1 MTADEF
7 FALGEAP
14 FRYQLVD
21 GALVVNEPTLPH
33 QFAAKNILFALDSW
47 TRGDS
52 GRGLASMPADFRFDD
67 RNIYAPDVWWVGEGR
82 KPARGDLYLRGLPD
96 LIVEVRSP
104 STWHKD
110 LGRKKLRYEAAG
122 VAELW
127 FVDTEADTVLVFRR
141 SSPDCAAFD
150 VDMELGEG
158 DTLTSPLLPGF
169 ALPVEDVFRI

>member
-7 FALGEAP
+7 LALGEAP

-21 GALVVNEPTLPH
+21 GELVVNEPTLPH
-33 QFAAKNILFALDSW
+33 QFAAKRILVALDVW
-47 TRGDS
+47 TMAGS

-67 RNIYAPDVWWVGEGR
+67 RNIFAPDVWWVGESR
-82 KPARGDLYLRGLPD
+82 KPKRGDLHLVGLPD

-127 FVDTEADTVLVFRR
+127 FVDTKANSVLVFRR
-141 SSPDCAAFD
+141 SSPRHATFD
-150 VDMELGEG
+150 IDMELREG

-169 ALPVEDVFRI
+169 TLPVEEIFRI